1 MSFIAII
8 MTPSIVFRQKL
19 RESVRKNYCPVSI
32 QMHLTFIYVIL
43 LNQTGMIA
51 MFWLEHILIKRLF
64 TSLALLFNLSLR
76 GVRAQDNYS

>member
-32 QMHLTFIYVIL
+32 QMHLTFVYVIL
-43 LNQTGMIA
+43 LNQTGMIRNTN
-51 MFWLEHILIKRLF
+51 MFRWEHKRKYEHNENVNVKNEMK
-64 TSLALLFNLSLR
+64 T
-76 GVRAQDNYS
+76 